1 MPFYTVKKDITK
13 IKADII
19 VNAANRE
26 LREGGG
32 VCGAIFAAAGAEEL
46 RAACDALAPIRTG
59 KAVVTPGFA
68 SKAKYIIHTAGPVYS
83 GKKEDEKLLYSCYI
97 ESLKLAEE
105 KGVKNI
111 AFPLISS
118 GIYGYPVKEAYKVAK
133 RAILDFLKKSDLT
146 VYMTLYGTT
155 LPPPSAELRSFLET
169 HLADC
174 AAIGS
179 VISEDASSLSMT
191 EMISRLDEPFSKTL
205 FRMID
210 ERNMTDP
217 EVYKAANI
225 DRRHF
230 SKIRNVKNYTPKKKT
245 ILALAVALK
254 LDINETELLLER
266 AGYTLSRSR
275 LFDVILRY
283 FITHK
288 QYDIWKINE
297 ALYHYDQVELGG

>member
-19 VNAANRE
+19 VNAANTE

-32 VCGAIFAAAGAEEL
+32 VCGEIFAAAGAEEL
-46 RAACDALAPIRTG
+46 RAACDALAPI
-59 KAVVTPGFA
+59 
-68 SKAKYIIHTAGPVYS
+68 
-83 GKKEDEKLLYSCYI
+83 LLYSCYI

-118 GIYGYPVKEAYKVAK
+118 GIYGYPVKEAYEVAK
-133 RAILDFLKKSDLT
+133 RAILDFLKNSDLT
-146 VYMTLYGTT
+146 VYMTLYGTA

-169 HLADC
+169 YPADC
-174 AAIGS
+174 AFMGS
-179 VISEDASSLSMT
+179 VILEDASSLSMT

>member
-19 VNAANRE
+19 VNAANTE

-46 RAACDALAPIRTG
+46 RTACVALAPICTG
-59 KAVVTPGFA
+59 KAVVTPGF
-68 SKAKYIIHTAGPVYS
+68 STKAKYIIHTAGPVYS
-83 GKKEDEKLLYSCYI
+83 GKEEDEKLLYSCYI

-118 GIYGYPVKEAYKVAK
+118 GIYGYPVKEAYEVAK
-133 RAILDFLKKSDLT
+133 RAILDFLKNSDLT

-169 HLADC
+169 YPADC
-174 AAIGS
+174 AFMGS
-179 VISEDASSLSMT
+179 VILEDASSLSMT
-191 EMISRLDEPFSKTL
+191 EMISRLDEPFFKTL

-266 AGYTLSRSR
+266 AGYTLSRSM